1 MTARDGQVS
10 VITGGSAGLG
20 LAIAAALAQAGSTVV
35 LASRSA
41 ERCEQAARDV
51 AELAGR
57 PALGHACDVTD
68 EMAVA
73 GLVAPHSGSRHQP
86 QSSPL

>member
-41 ERCEQAARDV
+41 ERCEQAARSV
-51 AELAGR
+51 AERTGR
-57 PALGHACDVTD
+57 PRSA
-68 EMAVA
+68 
-73 GLVAPHSGSRHQP
+73 SRAT
-86 QSSPL
+86 SPTRPPWQAWSAA